1 MANGHTVDT
10 GRKGKCEYICHLT
23 YIRLMIELQQ
33 RGFEMSPLQEL
44 LQAMTC
50 EVPEDRPTASQALDE
65 FAAIEQDF
73 S

>member
-1 MANGHTVDT
+1 
-10 GRKGKCEYICHLT
+10 
-23 YIRLMIELQQ
+23 MIELQQ